1 MGSSPA
7 CMRISHSGLR
17 PTTPRRRRR
26 CLSAEGSG
34 PGSCRQED
42 IRWHPRKLPP
52 VAVAFACD
60 MGWAGEAV
68 PNRTHPG
75 EPRWGYTNSSHLR
88 PPDLER
94 LRRRIAADKAAET
107 AAEAATRWW
116 DSLQASADAAMTNV
130 ALDELLGDLLSAVRA
145 LLGVD
150 TVSVLVANEAGDLLL
165 ARGSV
170 GLSETA
176 STRVRIPSGSG
187 MAGRVMASRSP
198 LVVDD
203 LSTVGCASP
212 FLRESGVRSVAA
224 VPILDDQRVLGVLHA
239 GSRQLGHFHVADTE
253 ILSAVADRLAA
264 AMRRVSCSSP
274 NAQPEI
280 GQS

>member
-1 MGSSPA
+1 M
-7 CMRISHSGLR
+7 
-17 PTTPRRRRR
+17 
-26 CLSAEGSG
+26 
-34 PGSCRQED
+34 
-42 IRWHPRKLPP
+42 
-52 VAVAFACD
+52 
-60 MGWAGEAV
+60 
-68 PNRTHPG
+68 
-75 EPRWGYTNSSHLR
+75 
-88 PPDLER
+88 
-94 LRRRIAADKAAET
+94 RRRIAADKAAET

-203 LSTVGCASP
+203 LSTVELASP

-239 GSRQLGHFHVADTE
+239 GSHQLGHFHVADTE
-253 ILSAVADRLAA
+253 DP
-264 AMRRVSCSSP
+264 RR
-274 NAQPEI
+274 
-280 GQS
+280 